1 MSTAKRLFICGIAT
15 ESHGFNKK
23 PTILEDFTERGL
35 FFTHEH
41 EDLSRFREGDN
52 YIGGYLDV
60 AEREGWE
67 LVTGVAGFAYPAG
80 PVDEA
85 TFEHLRGRIEKQ
97 LRAEGPFDG
106 ILMPMHGGMA
116 CEHLDDPEGD
126 LVARIR
132 EIVGSQ
138 VPIGVTLDLHSN
150 LSPQFVRDCDIICGF
165 HTAPHIDVR
174 NTSFR
179 VASLMARTLRGE
191 IKPECHSIHPPLVT
205 GIDHGRSTV
214 PHAPLFAMLDRAK
227 EIQADDPQLLDAS
240 FMASFPF
247 ADQPWTGPSAVL
259 VMDGPSDKVNDYLDE
274 FGAEIWRTRDVLT
287 ITIVSIDEALDV
299 VDRTSNEPKPFL
311 LGDFSDCPYA
321 GAYGDTTAFLAAMIE
336 RQVPNAVFAPV
347 FDIETVEQV
356 HAAGVGAEIDVA
368 LGGKSDP
375 SMGGGPLEARAKVL
389 ALSDGKFMH
398 KGPFHQGQPGTL
410 GKSAMLDIGGINVI
424 VCSLPT
430 QIHDREQLRLFGL
443 EPESM
448 NLIVSKAFNH
458 MRADLEPISRG
469 LLYPDAGGIFS
480 FDFAQFPWEK
490 IRRPI
495 WPLDDFEISP
505 ADMARS

>member
-1 MSTAKRLFICGIAT
+1 MSASKRLFICGIAT

-35 FFTHEH
+35 FFACEH
-41 EDLSRFREGDN
+41 DDLSRFREGDN
-52 YIGGYLDV
+52 HIGGYLDV
-60 AEREGWE
+60 ADAEGWE
-67 LVTGVAGFAYPAG
+67 LVAGVSGFAFPAG
-80 PVDEA
+80 PVSEE
-85 TFEHLRGRIEKQ
+85 TFETLWGRIEKQ

-116 CEHLDDPEGD
+116 CEHLDDPEGE

-132 EIVGSQ
+132 EIVGRE
-138 VPIGVTLDLHSN
+138 VLIGVTLDLHSN
-150 LSPQFVRDCDIICGF
+150 LSPQFIRDCDIVCGF
-165 HTAPHIDVR
+165 HTAPHIDSR
-174 NTSFR
+174 KTSFR
-179 VASLMARTLRGE
+179 VASIMARAFRGE
-191 IKPECHSIHPPLVT
+191 VNPRCHSIHPPMLT
-205 GIDHGRSTV
+205 GIDHGRTTV
-214 PHAPLFAMLDRAK
+214 PHAPLFALLDRIK
-227 EIQADDPQLLDAS
+227 ELQAEDPQLLDAS

-259 VMDGPSDKVNDYLDE
+259 VMDGESDRVKDYLDE

-287 ITIVSIDEALDV
+287 IDIVPIDEALDAV
-299 VDRTSNEPKPFL
+299 ERTANAPNPFL

-321 GAYGDTTAFLAAMIE
+321 GAYGDTTALLAAMID
-336 RQVPNAVFAPV
+336 RQIPDAVFAPV
-347 FDIETVEQV
+347 FDPDTVDQA
-356 HAAGVGAEIDVA
+356 HQAGEGAEIEVA

-375 SMGGGPLEARAKVL
+375 DFGGGPLESRARVL
-389 ALSDGKFMH
+389 ALSDGNFVH
-398 KGPFHQGQPGTL
+398 KGPFQQGRPGTL

-424 VCSLPT
+424 VCSVPT

-443 EPESM
+443 EPETM

-458 MRADLEPISRG
+458 MRADLEPICRG

-480 FDFAQFPWEK
+480 FDFEQFPWQK

-495 WPLDDFEISP
+495 WPLDDFEIAP
-505 ADMARS
+505 ADMDRS

>member
-1 MSTAKRLFICGIAT
+1 
-15 ESHGFNKK
+15 
-23 PTILEDFTERGL
+23 
-35 FFTHEH
+35 
-41 EDLSRFREGDN
+41 
-52 YIGGYLDV
+52 
-60 AEREGWE
+60 
-67 LVTGVAGFAYPAG
+67 
-80 PVDEA
+80 
-85 TFEHLRGRIEKQ
+85 
-97 LRAEGPFDG
+97 
-106 ILMPMHGGMA
+106 
-116 CEHLDDPEGD
+116 
-126 LVARIR
+126 
-132 EIVGSQ
+132 
-138 VPIGVTLDLHSN
+138 
-150 LSPQFVRDCDIICGF
+150 
-165 HTAPHIDVR
+165 
-174 NTSFR
+174 
-179 VASLMARTLRGE
+179 
-191 IKPECHSIHPPLVT
+191 
-205 GIDHGRSTV
+205 
-214 PHAPLFAMLDRAK
+214 
-227 EIQADDPQLLDAS
+227 
-240 FMASFPF
+240 
-247 ADQPWTGPSAVL
+247 
-259 VMDGPSDKVNDYLDE
+259 
-274 FGAEIWRTRDVLT
+274 
-287 ITIVSIDEALDV
+287 
-299 VDRTSNEPKPFL
+299 
-311 LGDFSDCPYA
+311 
-321 GAYGDTTAFLAAMIE
+321 MIE

-389 ALSDGKFMH
+389 ALSDGQFMH